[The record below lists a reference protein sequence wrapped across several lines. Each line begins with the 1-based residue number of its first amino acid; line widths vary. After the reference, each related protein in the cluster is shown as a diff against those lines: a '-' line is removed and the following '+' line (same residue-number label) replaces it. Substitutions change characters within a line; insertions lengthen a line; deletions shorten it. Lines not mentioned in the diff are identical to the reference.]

1 MRRVVGESLDRGVT
15 VFQPIVQ
22 FGTSRFLQAH
32 VDLFVSQALAAEAG
46 ASHALGG
53 ITVVQTTASAQSA
66 TRVAAL
72 ATGAPYPVRVR
83 GRQDGATVDQTL
95 YGSAVRGALQ
105 AGTQWPQVRQAVLH
119 AQVIVSNTGDTGY
132 ALDLSDGPVMLV
144 QDGAVPVSFPA
155 KLLVLLYGRW
165 QQRPDAPLSLLPCEL
180 VQDNGDVLRQLLIRL
195 AQRWGLS
202 QAFGVWLQQH
212 CVWANSLV
220 DRIVSQALEPVG
232 AVAEPYALW
241 AVQKQAGLV
250 MPCQHPSIVLTDDLV
265 RFERLKLFLLNG
277 GHTYLAERWNA
288 LQRPPQQTV
297 REAMVDRQQRAELEA
312 FWLEEVLPVFD
323 LLGQGPQAHAYLATV
338 RERFENPFLA
348 HRMADIFQNHAQKK
362 QRRFAPVLA
371 LADQH
376 GATLPL
382 TRMRTALQPPGNA
395 HGLPSRPP
403 LQDG

>member
-1 MRRVVGESLDRGVT
+1 
-15 VFQPIVQ
+15 
-22 FGTSRFLQAH
+22 
-32 VDLFVSQALAAEAG
+32 
-46 ASHALGG
+46 
-53 ITVVQTTASAQSA
+53 
-66 TRVAAL
+66 
-72 ATGAPYPVRVR
+72 
-83 GRQDGATVDQTL
+83 
-95 YGSAVRGALQ
+95 
-105 AGTQWPQVRQAVLH
+105 
-119 AQVIVSNTGDTGY
+119 
-132 ALDLSDGPVMLV
+132 
-144 QDGAVPVSFPA
+144 
-155 KLLVLLYGRW
+155 
-165 QQRPDAPLSLLPCEL
+165 
-180 VQDNGDVLRQLLIRL
+180 
-195 AQRWGLS
+195 
-202 QAFGVWLQQH
+202 
-212 CVWANSLV
+212 
-220 DRIVSQALEPVG
+220 VG

>member
-1 MRRVVGESLDRGVT
+1 M
-15 VFQPIVQ
+15 FQPIVQ

-32 VDLFVSQALAAEAG
+32 VDLFVSQALAGEAG
-46 ASHALGG
+46 ASQALGG

-66 TRVAAL
+66 ARVAAL

-83 GRQDGATVDQTL
+83 GRQDGATIDQTL
-95 YGSAVRGALQ
+95 YGSAIRGALQ
-105 AGTQWPQVRQAVLH
+105 AHAQWSAVQQAVLH
-119 AQVIVSNTGDTGY
+119 AQVILSNTGDTGY
-132 ALDLSDGPVMLV
+132 ALDVADGPAMLAPG
-144 QDGAVPVSFPA
+144 GAVPARFPA
-155 KLLVLLYGRW
+155 KLLALLYGRW
-165 QQRPDAPLSLLPCEL
+165 QQRPDAALTLLPCEL

-212 CVWANSLV
+212 CVWANALV

-250 MPCQHPSIVLTDDLV
+250 MPCQHPAIVLTDDLV
-265 RFERLKLFLLNG
+265 RYERLKLFLLNG
-277 GHTYLAERWNA
+277 GHTYLAERWSA

-297 REAMVDRQQRAELEA
+297 REAMVDSQQRAELEA
-312 FWLEEVLPVFD
+312 FWSEEVLPVFD
-323 LLGQGPQAHAYLATV
+323 LLGQRPQAQTYLATV
-338 RERFENPFLA
+338 RERFENPFLE
-348 HRMADIFQNHAQKK
+348 HRMADIFLNHAQKK

-371 LADQH
+371 LAEQQ

-382 TRMRTALQPPGNA
+382 LRIRAALGSEATAA
-395 HGLPSRPP
+395 
-403 LQDG
+403 